1 MIDLTI
7 GLEDIEVHEDGEEAY
22 ALLLVRE
29 VSGDERERTIEATA
43 GLMTFRTLE
52 TGEWVRAGVK
62 VKQLDRQD
70 SD

>member
-29 VSGDERERTIEATA
+29 VSG
-43 GLMTFRTLE
+43 
-52 TGEWVRAGVK
+52 
-62 VKQLDRQD
+62 
-70 SD
+70 